1 MNRELLI
8 NACVLIAGA
17 TIGSVATWRFLKTKY
32 DQLNKED
39 LESMREYYEKK
50 YNTQNESYND
60 EEVKE
65 EDEKDPSDRS
75 LEEIRGIVNDL
86 GYKKDSDVEN
96 KNEEEEEDDML
107 GPEYIAPEETWE
119 RDYPTLS
126 LTYFEGDGVLAN
138 DDGKI
143 IDNVDELVGEDFAS
157 HFGEYEDD
165 SVYVRNEKM
174 KVQYEILRDY
184 GSYSENYY

>member
-1 MNRELLI
+1 MNRDTLSKVFI
-8 NACVLIAGA
+8 FMTGA
-17 TIGSVATWRFLKTKY
+17 AMGSVVAWNLAKRKY
-32 DQLNKED
+32 DQLNKDD
-39 LESMREYYEKK
+39 LESMREYYEQK
-50 YNTQNESYND
+50 YNTKD
-60 EEVKE
+60 EEIR
-65 EDEKDPSDRS
+65 EDENDVKDPSERS
-75 LEEIRGIVNDL
+75 LEEIRGIVKDL
-86 GYKKDSDVEN
+86 GYEQESTEEEN
-96 KNEEEEEDDML
+96 EEEEDDML

-143 IDNVDELVGEDFAS
+143 IDNVDELVGKDFAD

-174 KVQYEILRDY
+174 KSQYEILRDY
-184 GSYSENYY
+184 GCYSENY

>member
-1 MNRELLI
+1 MNKNLLT
-8 NACVLIAGA
+8 NACILIAGA
-17 TIGSVATWRFLKTKY
+17 AIGSVVTWKLLKTKY
-32 DQLNKED
+32 EQLNKED
-39 LESMREYYEKK
+39 IESMREYYEKK
-50 YNTQNESYND
+50 YNTQNKSHHDESD
-60 EEVKE
+60 EEE
-65 EDEKDPSDRS
+65 EEKDPSSRS
-75 LEEIRGIVNDL
+75 LEEIRDIVNDL
-86 GYKKDSDVEN
+86 GYKKESAVEN
-96 KNEEEEEDDML
+96 NEEEEDDML
-107 GPEYIAPEETWE
+107 GPEIIAPEESWE

-126 LTYFEGDGVLAN
+126 LVYYEGDGVLAN

-184 GSYSENYY
+184 GCYSENY